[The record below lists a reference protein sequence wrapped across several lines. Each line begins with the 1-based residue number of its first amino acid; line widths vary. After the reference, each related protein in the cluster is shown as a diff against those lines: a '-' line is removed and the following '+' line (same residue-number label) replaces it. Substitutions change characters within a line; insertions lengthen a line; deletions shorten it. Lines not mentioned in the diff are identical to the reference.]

1 MPRGGNSFRAVGA
14 RWEGPYVAANT
25 AYTAGEYRHG
35 FPCSLSRFRL
45 TTAAAGV

>member
-14 RWEGPYVAANT
+14 RVGGPLCRSKHGIYGGRVSATVA
-25 AYTAGEYRHG
+25 
-35 FPCSLSRFRL
+35 CCLSRFRL